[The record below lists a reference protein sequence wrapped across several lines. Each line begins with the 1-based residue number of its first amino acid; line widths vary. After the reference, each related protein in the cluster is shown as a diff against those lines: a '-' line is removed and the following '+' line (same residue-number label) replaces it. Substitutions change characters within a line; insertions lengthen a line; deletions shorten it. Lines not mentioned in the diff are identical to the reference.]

1 MKVVIVES
9 PAKAKTIN
17 KYLGKDYEVYAS
29 FGHVRDL
36 TAKDGSV
43 DPDDDFAM
51 RWEVD
56 AKSAKRMSDIGSAVR
71 TADRV
76 ILATDPDREGE
87 AISWHIHEILKNKKL
102 LKDKRVDRVVFNAVT
117 KDAVQEAMRNPRE
130 IDDAHAQPASWIASR
145 HALISALPCVLGLA
159 IATLR
164 TAAEHST
171 RNHMSSAREAVES
184 IDANWE

>member
-17 KYLGKDYEVYAS
+17 KYLGKDYDVYAS

-36 TAKDGSV
+36 AAKGGSV

-56 AKSAKRMSDIGSAVR
+56 AKAAKRLSDIGRAVKD
-71 TADRV
+71 ADRV

-87 AISWHIHEILKNKKL
+87 AISWHIHEILKGKKL

-117 KDAVQEAMRNPRE
+117 RGAAQEAMGNRRE
-130 IDDAHAQPASWIASR
+130 IGGARAAAYR
-145 HALISALPCVLGLA
+145 ARRALDSLVGFTLSPVLWRKLPG
-159 IATLR
+159 
-164 TAAEHST
+164 
-171 RNHMSSAREAVES
+171 AR
-184 IDANWE
+184 

>member
-17 KYLGKDYEVYAS
+17 KYLGKDYDVYAS

-43 DPDDDFAM
+43 DPENDFAM

-56 AKSAKRMSDIGSAVR
+56 AKAAKRLNEIAAKVKD
-71 TADRV
+71 ADSL

-87 AISWHIHEILKNKKL
+87 AISWHVYEILKGKKVI
-102 LKDKRVDRVVFNAVT
+102 KDIRVDRVVFNAVT
-117 KDAVQEAMRNPRE
+117 KEAVQAAMRNPRQ
-130 IDDAHAQPASWIASR
+130 IDEALVDAYRARRALDYLVGFSLSPVLWRKLPAPSRRDASSR
-145 HALISALPCVLGLA
+145 
-159 IATLR
+159 
-164 TAAEHST
+164 
-171 RNHMSSAREAVES
+171 
-184 IDANWE
+184 